1 MEENRFRQEKRKLAL
16 MRVISLGVTASFL
29 LLLAMAAAVISGLGK
44 LQDMAIDVQMAAAEL
59 SAVTEELALV
69 DWDAL
74 AQTVEEAAL
83 SASSGLDSAV
93 ETLETL
99 DLSTLNDAVTELSEA
114 VGPIAEFA
122 RRFE

>member
-1 MEENRFRQEKRKLAL
+1 MEENRIRQEKRKLAL

-29 LLLAMAAAVISGLGK
+29 LLLAMAAAVISGVSR
-44 LQDMAIDVQMAAAEL
+44 LQEMAADVQTAAAEL
-59 SAVTEELALV
+59 STVTEELALV
-69 DWDAL
+69 DWNAL

-99 DLSTLNDAVTELSEA
+99 DLTSLNDAVTELSEA